1 MSYRDC
7 VARIAQAAGRALS
20 DAEIRDIY
28 ERVHKAALDIKAGRT
43 EAKTGD
49 MFDGIVQQAAQRAAD
64 DLIREAAIKQQQ
76 AHLQVA
82 KLSARLGEKENM
94 IENGV
99 RPLDSVDREIF
110 RNYDGKTDVASLE
123 QTITGYKSYFNSKL
137 AEVMEGLG
145 RKWFGL
151 KQDSEMTL
159 NLVREMLGEKTG
171 DPIAEKAGK
180 AWKELSDEM
189 HATLREKGGVI
200 GKLDESYVPQG
211 WWSQETVSRIGR
223 DKFVERMLPVL
234 EKTQAQGK
242 HYVDDLGQ
250 PWSRERLTEFLGKA
264 WDTIATNGHAN
275 AEPGQF
281 KGSGG
286 IASRHAEHRQIHF
299 PDAESVLAAWKEMG
313 GKTVPE
319 ILFGHTAAMAR
330 DISLLEWGGPNPQLT
345 YRTMRDQALK
355 AEVMADP
362 TKTGTL
368 EAQANRL
375 DGYFDY
381 VTGKTDPIAHPR
393 LHRFVSNIL
402 PINVMAKLGGAMW
415 ASLFGDKVMFEAVR
429 HMNALPM
436 FQTWRTETAMLNPLN
451 GAERRLLMRQGL
463 MLDELRGGLARFG
476 EEIGNAPMANKGAN
490 LVMQITGMNLVNN
503 ARKGALGAS
512 LFDAIGHELQSGKNF
527 ADLHQS
533 DARILKNWG
542 ITEADWKV
550 WQQAKLQDI
559 GHGNDTALTP
569 EAISR
574 IDGVDPAAK
583 RDAIV
588 KLLGAV
594 NIESEFGIVTP
605 GMKEH
610 AQFNSLGHNKS
621 VFGEIGKTVL
631 QFKSF
636 PWAQFNRMLD
646 AVANQPGSA
655 SKAAMTA
662 YLVTAS
668 TLAGAMIMQTRD
680 MLSGKDPRAMDDWRF
695 WASAFFQGGS
705 LGLYGDFIYSV
716 NSTRYGSGPTEA
728 MLGPTVGPLLE
739 MGLVQPLNA
748 AKKAIE
754 GKDSHLAAQTLQDAK
769 SFVPGNNMW
778 FTKAAL
784 DHLIWQQAME
794 ALSPNYLAS
803 IRSKTAK
810 EYGQNWWWNP
820 GQTAPDR
827 PPDLERAMGR

>member
-7 VARIAQAAGRALS
+7 ITRLAQAAGRELS
-20 DAEIRDIY
+20 DVEVRNIY
-28 ERVHKAALDIKAGRT
+28 ERVHKAALDIKAGRA

-49 MFDGIVQQAAQRAAD
+49 MFDNIVQQSAKLAAD
-64 DLIREAAIKQQQ
+64 ELIREAAIKQQQ
-76 AHLQVA
+76 AHLQIS
-82 KLSARLGEKENM
+82 KLSARLGEKETM
-94 IENGV
+94 IQSGV
-99 RPLDSVDREIF
+99 KPLDSVDREIF

-137 AEVMEGLG
+137 AVVMEGLG
-145 RKWFGL
+145 RKWWGL

-171 DPIAEKAGK
+171 EPIAGNSGK
-180 AWKELSDEM
+180 AWKELTDEM
-189 HATLREKGGVI
+189 HGIMREKGGVI
-200 GKLDESYVPQG
+200 GKMDESYLPQG
-211 WWSQETVSRIGR
+211 WWSQEIVSRIGR
-223 DKFVERMLPVL
+223 DKYVEYMLPEM
-234 EKTQAQGK
+234 EKTRAKGK

-250 PWSRERLTEFLGKA
+250 PWSRERLTEVLGKA

-275 AEPGQF
+275 TEPGQF
-281 KGSGG
+281 RGG
-286 IASRHAEHRQIHF
+286 GGVANRHAEHRQIHF
-299 PDAESVLAAWKEMG
+299 ADAESTLAAWKKFG

-330 DISLLEWGGPNPQLT
+330 DIALMDWGGPNPQLT

-362 TKTGTL
+362 TSTGAL
-368 EAQANRL
+368 EAKANRM

-381 VTGKTDPIAHPR
+381 ATGKTDPISHPR

-402 PINVMAKLGGAMW
+402 PINVMGKLGGAAW

-429 HMNALPM
+429 HMNDLPM
-436 FQTWRTETAMLNPLN
+436 LQTWRTETAMLNPLN

-476 EEIGNAPMANKGAN
+476 EEIGNAPLANRGAN
-490 LVMQITGMNLVNN
+490 LVMQVTGMNLANN
-503 ARKGALGAS
+503 GRKGALGAS
-512 LFDAIGHELQSGKNF
+512 LFNAIGSELQAGKNF

-533 DARILKNWG
+533 DRRILNNWG
-542 ITEADWKV
+542 ITETDWKV
-550 WQQAKLQDI
+550 WQKAELQDI
-559 GHGNDTALTP
+559 GHGNDKSLTP

-574 IDGVDPAAK
+574 IEGIDPVSK

-594 NIESEFGIVTP
+594 NTESEFGVVTP

-610 AQFNSLGHNKS
+610 AQFNKLGNNRS
-621 VFGEIGKTVL
+621 AFGEIGKTVL

-636 PWAQFNRMLD
+636 PWAQFQRMSD
-646 AVANQPGSA
+646 AVAQQPGGA

-668 TLAGAMIMQTRD
+668 TLAGAMIIQTRET
-680 MLSGKDPRAMDDWRF
+680 LSGKDPRDMTDWRF
-695 WASAFFQGGS
+695 WVSAFFQGGS
-705 LGLYGDFIYSV
+705 LGLYGDFVYSV
-716 NSTRYGSGPTEA
+716 DSTRYGSGPLEV
-728 MLGPTVGPLLE
+728 LSGPTVGPLLE
-739 MGLVQPLNA
+739 MGLVQPLKA

-754 GKDSHLAAQTLQDAK
+754 GKETHLMAQTLQDAK
-769 SFVPGNNMW
+769 GFVPGNNIW

-784 DHLIWQQAME
+784 DHLIWQQSME
-794 ALSPNYLAS
+794 ALSPGYLSS
-803 IRSKTAK
+803 IRSRTAK
-810 EYGQNWWWNP
+810 EHGQDWWWTP
-820 GQTAPDR
+820 GEAAPDR
-827 PPDLERAMGR
+827 APNLGAAIGE